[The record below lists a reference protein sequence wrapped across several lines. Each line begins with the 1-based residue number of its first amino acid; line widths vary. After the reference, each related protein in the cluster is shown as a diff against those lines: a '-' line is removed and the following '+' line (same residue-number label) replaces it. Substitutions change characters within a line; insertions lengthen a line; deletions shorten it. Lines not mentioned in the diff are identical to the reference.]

1 MHNLSVQIV
10 IRKNDHGQLYF
21 EDKVSN
27 YLKNQSML
35 KFITKL
41 KRFLEMKMMWF
52 LLVIGSKQFPLDKT
66 DDFED
71 FHVFIP
77 NFQEF
82 GFKDRIAKESDY
94 KFSYREGFVKK

>member
-1 MHNLSVQIV
+1 MEH
-10 IRKNDHGQLYF
+10 KNDHGQLYF

-27 YLKNQSML
+27 YLKKSVNA
-35 KFITKL
+35 KIYYEVEAIF
-41 KRFLEMKMMWF
+41 RNEDD
-52 LLVIGSKQFPLDKT
+52 VVPIGNRIKAISLDKT

>member
-1 MHNLSVQIV
+1 MVP
-10 IRKNDHGQLYF
+10 
-21 EDKVSN
+21 
-27 YLKNQSML
+27 
-35 KFITKL
+35 
-41 KRFLEMKMMWF
+41 
-52 LLVIGSKQFPLDKT
+52 IGNRIKAISLDKT